1 MGQISEFTDVTF
13 TCLAEEANPTAELI
27 WTVDGNVVNPS
38 RVYAYGGRFGGYK
51 RGSDLTLTANR
62 TFNKKEVQCALADNN
77 DIKKEIMLFVTC
89 KE

>member
-38 RVYAYGGRFGGYK
+38 RVYAYGGQFAGYK
-51 RGSDLTLTANR
+51 RGSDLTLTVNR
-62 TFNKKEVQCALADNN
+62 TFNKKEVQCALADNEFISN
-77 DIKKEIMLFVTC
+77 KTLLDVTC
-89 KE
+89 K